1 VTSNEDRIRA
11 VLPGYEIGGELGR
24 GNWGVVLAG
33 HHRQL
38 ERDVALKQLPDAL
51 ATDLAVRARFE
62 SEARILAQLDHP
74 HIVPVYDFVS
84 EDGLCV
90 LVMENLPGG
99 TVWSRFTSVGLV
111 AEDACA
117 IALATSAALH
127 CAHEHGVL
135 HRDIKPDNLMFSG
148 TGTVKVTDFGLA
160 KVIGGSET
168 MATRGGDIIGTP
180 AYMAPEQALGAEPTP
195 ATDVYSAGM
204 MLYEL
209 LSGVLPFSHVGGSP
223 AVLYRHV
230 HEQPAPLALAAP
242 GIPTTIVD
250 VVMRALVTDPADRYS
265 SANDFGVALATAT
278 NTAWGPGWLR
288 RSSVSVMST
297 GAIEAVTTPAVHA
310 PLPPARSAPTTRVR
324 VVGLPAT
331 RRPPGVG
338 APHEELDL
346 VPVQT
351 LVGRRRRGPVV
362 YALASVALLL
372 LVVAVAFAG
381 PGGGMPTGKTTGGA
395 LAVNGVDI
403 PSDAVVRLDLAR
415 PIVISG
421 RLAPGSLRRV
431 RLTLSVLEVSL
442 GSVDAPAN
450 QSPDGAFSSSLDAR
464 GLRYLVTGR
473 VLGTV
478 HLDGDDG
485 PGAVQYFALRVTQP
499 WILTAPGVGIV
510 ALALFLIGY
519 AESLLRSLRR
529 GWTSS
534 AIRFVGLVVIGGLA
548 GVVAVAVSW
557 ITGGNSPALG
567 PLVVCA
573 VLGAGWGAT
582 LALAARRSGAHPQIR
597 APSDASPV

>member
-1 VTSNEDRIRA
+1 MSNEDRIRA

-38 ERDVALKQLPDAL
+38 KRDVALKQLPDAL
-51 ATDLAVRARFE
+51 AMDLSVRARFE

-117 IALATSAALH
+117 IVLATSAALQ
-127 CAHEHGVL
+127 CAHENGVL

-148 TGTVKVTDFGLA
+148 TGTIKVTDFGLA
-160 KVIGGSET
+160 KVIGGSDT

-180 AYMAPEQALGAEPTP
+180 AYMAPEQALGSEPTA

-209 LSGVLPFSHVGGSP
+209 LSGVLPFSHLGGSP
-223 AVLYRHV
+223 AVIYRHV
-230 HEQPAPLALAAP
+230 HEQPASLALAAP
-242 GIPTTIVD
+242 GIPTAIVD
-250 VVMRALVTDPADRYS
+250 VVMRALVTDPSDRYS

-278 NTAWGPGWLR
+278 TTAWGPGWLR
-288 RSSVSVMST
+288 RSSVSVMSA
-297 GAIEAVTTPAVHA
+297 GAIEAVTAPAVHA
-310 PLPPARSAPTTRVR
+310 DLPTARSAPTTRAP
-324 VVGLPAT
+324 VVGLSAT

-346 VPVQT
+346 VPVHT
-351 LVGRRRRGPVV
+351 LIATRRRRPV
-362 YALASVALLL
+362 YAVASVALLL
-372 LVVAVAFAG
+372 LVVAMAFAG
-381 PGGGMPTGKTTGGA
+381 PGSGMPVGKATGGA

-403 PSDAVVRLDLAR
+403 PSDAVIRLDLAR

-421 RLAPGSLRRV
+421 RLAPGALRRV
-431 RLTLSVLEVSL
+431 RLTLSVLEVPL
-442 GSVDAPAN
+442 GSADAPAN

-473 VLGTV
+473 VLATV

-485 PGAVQYFALRVTQP
+485 SGPVQYLALRVTQP
-499 WILTAPGVGIV
+499 WIFTAPGVGIV

-534 AIRFVGLVVIGGLA
+534 AIRFGGLVVIGGLA
-548 GVVAVAVSW
+548 GVVTVAVSW
-557 ITGGNSPALG
+557 ITGENSPALG

-582 LALAARRSGAHPQIR
+582 LALAARRSGAHAQVR
-597 APSDASPV
+597 AP